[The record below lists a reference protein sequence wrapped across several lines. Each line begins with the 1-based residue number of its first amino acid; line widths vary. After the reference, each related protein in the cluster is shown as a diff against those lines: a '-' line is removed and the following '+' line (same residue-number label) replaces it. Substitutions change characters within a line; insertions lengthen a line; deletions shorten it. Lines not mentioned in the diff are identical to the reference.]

1 VNCGDREKEKGA
13 GASLCVNPRERDGE
27 SSRSSM
33 GTRAE
38 MGEST
43 HPVKKFRHVDHT
55 KEYKKL
61 I

>member
-1 VNCGDREKEKGA
+1 
-13 GASLCVNPRERDGE
+13 
-27 SSRSSM
+27 M

-55 KEYKKL
+55 KAYKKY